1 MATAMAWL
9 DSKDV
14 VADPEFFENS
24 VAVELPELSWH
35 DAENVAYQIESN
47 VEQQTEPEAQTT
59 DPAKEAA
66 AEREER
72 ITNAERCFD
81 KTKYDNRLRWWAAQD
96 KKMDAELASGKIQY
110 FDRHRI
116 AFFKVVEQFIT
127 FKNRST
133 LKVQQ
138 YEYKGTATCKPSM
151 PNRVDFI
158 ADVENVGVKA
168 LKDSPVLSSIF
179 QRQAIQ
185 NELENWNA
193 VPADIRTQIEHR
205 VGWWFIRAGLHPGD
219 RYWA

>member
-1 MATAMAWL
+1 
-9 DSKDV
+9 
-14 VADPEFFENS
+14 
-24 VAVELPELSWH
+24 
-35 DAENVAYQIESN
+35 
-47 VEQQTEPEAQTT
+47 
-59 DPAKEAA
+59 
-66 AEREER
+66 
-72 ITNAERCFD
+72 
-81 KTKYDNRLRWWAAQD
+81 
-96 KKMDAELASGKIQY
+96 
-110 FDRHRI
+110 
-116 AFFKVVEQFIT
+116 VEQFIT